1 MWRIY
6 ENSRVVF
13 DLLERDLQASVV
25 SSKAGQK
32 IPFFMGAP
40 DPNDQ
45 DNAIQ
50 LSFIASIDPP
60 DSNATS
66 RLCEIT
72 YRFHE
77 DSNLTNPALVDSD
90 NLKYTLYRQVVHNG
104 PSTSGD
110 WDFDTNPA
118 WYQNNGLGSQ
128 FYKVVDG
135 IQNLSIDFF
144 FNSPVA
150 HSVPAGG
157 EVITNKPTSVRVTFD
172 LYDAGLE
179 DAPDAIKNQTL
190 RGFYKDIDL
199 KKF

>member
-1 MWRIY
+1 
-6 ENSRVVF
+6 
-13 DLLERDLQASVV
+13 
-25 SSKAGQK
+25 
-32 IPFFMGAP
+32 MGSP

-50 LSFIASIDPP
+50 LSFVASIDPP

-77 DSNLTNPALVDSD
+77 DSNLANPADIDSD
-90 NLKYTLYRQVVHNG
+90 NQKYTLYRQVVHNG
-104 PSTSGD
+104 PSTRGD
-110 WDFDTNPA
+110 WDYDNNLN
-118 WYQNNGLGSQ
+118 WYLNNGLESK

-144 FNSPVA
+144 FNSA
-150 HSVPAGG
+150 TAYSVPAGG
-157 EVITNKPTSVRVTFD
+157 EVTFEKPTSVRVTFD
-172 LYDAGLE
+172 LYDAGLN